1 MFRAGPCFA
10 KRLAWHAFGSHSD
23 IYTDTSGTHPDTS
36 GHTGDTLATCGAK
49 VGGHTGKHRTH
60 SKKWGGHTGHIAD
73 TSRTHRVFDTRG
85 AHADTSRTH
94 PHIPSACAKRFVSLP
109 AAVSQP
115 DSFRFSATPTCFEMA
130 LQGQEHL
137 FLKSAQKP
145 LLLTHGL
152 CMMIFYYKNNIL

>member
-73 TSRTHRVFDTRG
+73 TSRTHRGHIGFSTHAGHTRTHRG
-85 AHADTSRTH
+85 HIPISQAHALNVLCPCLQPFLSQT
-94 PHIPSACAKRFVSLP
+94 AFVSPQHQL
-109 AAVSQP
+109 
-115 DSFRFSATPTCFEMA
+115 A
-130 LQGQEHL
+130 LRWRCRA
-137 FLKSAQKP
+137 KS
-145 LLLTHGL
+145 TSS
-152 CMMIFYYKNNIL
+152 